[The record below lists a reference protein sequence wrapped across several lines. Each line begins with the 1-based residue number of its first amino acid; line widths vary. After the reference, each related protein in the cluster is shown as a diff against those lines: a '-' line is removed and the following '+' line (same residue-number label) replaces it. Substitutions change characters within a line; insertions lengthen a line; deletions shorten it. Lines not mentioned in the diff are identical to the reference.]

1 MLPARLL
8 CLPVLEDRLA
18 LVGVWIFPMNVFLLF
33 VFCSF
38 IVAAFFLTPSILPS
52 VMLAHGPYFLFFCRG
67 FRLVGPMVIM
77 IYRSCNLQVIWHR
90 FFATEHPKGRLP
102 DPSAPFS

>member
-18 LVGVWIFPMNVFLLF
+18 LVGVWLFPMNAFLMF

-38 IVAAFFLTPSILPS
+38 IVAAFF
-52 VMLAHGPYFLFFCRG
+52 
-67 FRLVGPMVIM
+67 
-77 IYRSCNLQVIWHR
+77 SCPGQLNR
-90 FFATEHPKGRLP
+90 
-102 DPSAPFS
+102 